1 MLVLTRKLGEEI
13 LIGDDIVLKVTALQG
28 GRVRLGIEAPK
39 HHRIVRPEAEGS
51 TKATE
56 RPAAASEGSKGKRV
70 LQLAGA

>member
-13 LIGDDIVLKVTALQG
+13 RIGDDIVLKVTAMQG

-39 HHRIVRPEAEGS
+39 HHRIVRPEAEAAQAGG
-51 TKATE
+51 KATE
-56 RPAAASEGSKGKRV
+56 AARPTKSGRK